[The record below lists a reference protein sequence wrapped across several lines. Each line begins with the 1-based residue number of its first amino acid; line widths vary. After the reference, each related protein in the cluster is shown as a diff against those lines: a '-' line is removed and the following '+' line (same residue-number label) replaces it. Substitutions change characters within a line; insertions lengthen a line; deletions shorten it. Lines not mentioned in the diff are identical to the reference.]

1 MLGTNDIQEPQV
13 LKYRL
18 AESEARYHVLV
29 EKQIE
34 AMCRWFPDTSLTF
47 VNDGYCTICGKERAG
62 LIGRKW
68 IELVPDHSHETI
80 LRYIQ
85 SLGNKSQVTISEHEL
100 MAADGQ
106 TIWLSWNTYPLLDER
121 GAIVEYQS
129 IGRVITEHKQ
139 AEEALRE
146 SEQRFRDLADKAP
159 VGIYLLEG
167 NVAVYVNQRFA
178 EMHGYTRDDLIG
190 KDKFK
195 DLTHPEDWKRAA
207 ERSMKRLAAGPGYKE
222 KFSFRGITKTNKTIY
237 VEGYSA
243 VTTYQGRPAIIGIG
257 IDVTEQREI
266 EEELK
271 NYRNH
276 LEKLV
281 KDKTSQLNKANE
293 ELKQDIIRRKQVE
306 KELEIKSTNL
316 QEANVALRV
325 LLKQGEDYKE
335 ELEEK
340 VYSNVKELVL
350 RHVWMLRNSRLNADQ
365 KTLLDIIEANLNKI
379 TSPFSKRMGAFNFT
393 PKEME
398 VIALIKEGKTSK
410 QIAGLLNV
418 SQDAV
423 SQHRYQVRRKLDLN
437 RKKTGLRSYLLTLE

>member
-1 MLGTNDIQEPQV
+1 MPRIKDTPESQILE
-13 LKYRL
+13 YRL
-18 AESEARYHVLV
+18 AESEARYHILV
-29 EKQIE
+29 ERQIE
-34 AMCRWFPDTSLTF
+34 AMCRWLPDMSLTF
-47 VNDGYCTICGKERAG
+47 VNDGYCAICGKERAG

-68 IELVPDHSHETI
+68 IEFVPEGSHETI

-85 SLGNKSQVTISEHEL
+85 SLGNKLQATTSEHEL
-100 MAADGQ
+100 IAADGR
-106 TIWLSWNTYPLLDER
+106 TIWLLWNTYPLLDKQ
-121 GAIVEYQS
+121 GVTVEYQS

-139 AEEALRE
+139 AEVALRE

-178 EMHGYTRDDLIG
+178 EMNGYTRDELIG

-195 DLTHPEDWKRAA
+195 DLTHPDDWQRAE
-207 ERSMKRLAAGPGYKE
+207 ERSVKRLAAGPGYQE
-222 KFSFRGITKTNKTIY
+222 KFGFRGITKTGQTIY

-257 IDVTEQREI
+257 IDVTEQRKI
-266 EEELK
+266 QEELE
-271 NYRNH
+271 NYRNQ
-276 LEKLV
+276 LEGLV
-281 KDKTSQLNKANE
+281 EEKTFQLNTAIQ
-293 ELKQDIIRRKQVE
+293 ELQEDIVRRKEVE
-306 KELEIKSTNL
+306 KELEVKSSNL

-325 LLKQGEDYKE
+325 LLKQGEEYKE

-340 VYSNVKELVL
+340 VYSNIKELVL
-350 RHVWMLRNSRLNADQ
+350 RHVWILRNTRLDTDQ
-365 KTLLDIIEANLNKI
+365 KILLDIIETNLNKVI
-379 TSPFSKRMGAFNFT
+379 SPFSKKIGAFNFT

-398 VIALIKEGKTSK
+398 VVALIKEGKTTK

-418 SQDAV
+418 SLDAV
-423 SQHRYQVRRKLDLN
+423 SQHRYQIRRKLDLN

>member
-1 MLGTNDIQEPQV
+1 MLGTKDTQESQV
-13 LKYRL
+13 LEHRL
-18 AESEARYHVLV
+18 AESEARYHILV

-34 AMCRWFPDTSLTF
+34 AMCRWLPDTTLTY
-47 VNDGYCTICGKERAG
+47 VNDGYCTICGREQTE
-62 LIGRKW
+62 LIEHKW
-68 IELVPDHSHETI
+68 IELVPEHSHEMI
-80 LRYIQ
+80 LLYIQ
-85 SLGNKSQVTISEHEL
+85 SLGNKSQVTTSEHEL
-100 MAADGQ
+100 MTADGR

-121 GAIVEYQS
+121 GVIVEYQS

-167 NVAVYVNQRFA
+167 NVAAYVNQRFA
-178 EMHGYTRDDLIG
+178 EMHGYTSDELIG
-190 KDKFK
+190 KDKFR
-195 DLTHPEDWKRAA
+195 DLTHPDDWERAE
-207 ERSMKRLAAGPGYKE
+207 ERSMRRLAAGPGYQE
-222 KFSFRGITKTNKTIY
+222 KFSFRGITKSGQAIY
-237 VEGYSA
+237 VEGHSA

-257 IDVTEQREI
+257 IDVTEQRKI
-266 EEELK
+266 EEELA
-271 NYRNH
+271 NYRNR

-281 KDKTSQLNKANE
+281 EEKTAQLNKANE
-293 ELKQDIIRRKQVE
+293 ELQQDIVRRKQVE
-306 KELEIKSTNL
+306 NELEVKSTNL

-325 LLKQGEDYKE
+325 LLKQGEDYKA

-350 RHVWMLRNSRLNADQ
+350 RHVWMLRNSRLNTDQ

-379 TSPFSKRMGAFNFT
+379 ISPFSKRMGAFNFT

-410 QIAGLLNV
+410 QIAGFLNV
-418 SQDAV
+418 SPDAV
-423 SQHRYQVRRKLDLN
+423 SQHRYQIRRKLDLN